1 MLDVLIYSEHS
12 SNRFQYVLDWIFK
25 GVSSFQI
32 THDVDLAIKYTGPI
46 IFYSNKYIRQDALQI
61 PDCGYLWHRKSEPVL
76 PDLALVTFP
85 LNNLDVDI
93 FSFIFPFTFLC

>member
-32 THDVDLAIKYTGPI
+32 THDVDLVIKYNGPI
-46 IFYSNKYIRQDALQI
+46 IFYGNKDIRQDALQI
-61 PDCGYLWHRKSEPVL
+61 PDSGYLWRRKSEPVL

-85 LNNLDVDI
+85 LNNLNV
-93 FSFIFPFTFLC
+93 

>member
-32 THDVDLAIKYTGPI
+32 THDVDLANTYSGPI
-46 IFYSNKYIRQDALQI
+46 IIYSNRDIRKDALKI
-61 PDCGYLWHRKSEPVL
+61 PDSGY
-76 PDLALVTFP
+76 
-85 LNNLDVDI
+85 
-93 FSFIFPFTFLC
+93 